1 MHIFIIII
9 LFLSLLAA
17 FFGKG
22 VYFALE
28 SSYSAN
34 DKYASKDKSGHR
46 HMLVCK
52 LLVGKYIKGT
62 KSMKTAPPLPDNP
75 QVSENLHFSLNSGNI
90 RTRNDN

>member
-1 MHIFIIII
+1 MHSFIIDSLLLLIF

-34 DKYASKDKSGHR
+34 DKYASKDKKSGHR
-46 HMLVCK
+46 HMFVCT

-75 QVSENLHFSLNSGNI
+75 QVSESVLA
-90 RTRNDN
+90 